1 MSAPL
6 HFLCFMQRLLTQH
19 MWPSVTSGVKKERK
33 KKKVPQV
40 INATFS
46 LKLMCCWGLCTSH
59 MEILLQASL
68 YSNIEHICDLSL
80 TQTTH
85 THARNLLQTVRESKK
100 MHMFIILYECDNQ
113 LYIVMVHFK
122 NCFTKAGFILLFLWI
137 GFSPVFCLFN
147 SSIGSVDCI
156 HIHTHARDALL
167 FLFPSCSLVSTRCQ
181 GRASSC
187 HAQFL
192 SDWFSWVWK
201 WILFFLFWK
210 TGPRLGLC
218 LRAKGTGNIWALHYH
233 EALSV
238 PYTSSPG
245 SCSEECDCCER
256 EQRQLIPVCRRSSS
270 SGSGQVSFLGFGT
283 GPLHVCTVCTLYT
296 IQGQVEALYCFGF
309 CVLGGNDVYIVL

>member
-1 MSAPL
+1 M
-6 HFLCFMQRLLTQH
+6 
-19 MWPSVTSGVKKERK
+19 
-33 KKKVPQV
+33 

-68 YSNIEHICDLSL
+68 YFNIEHIRDLSH
-80 TQTTH
+80 TH
-85 THARNLLQTVRESKK
+85 THARNLLQTVRESEK

-156 HIHTHARDALL
+156 HIHTRAWCIAIFVSFMLISFHTLPGSCIITPCTVPFGMVLL
-167 FLFPSCSLVSTRCQ
+167 GLKMDT
-181 GRASSC
+181 
-187 HAQFL
+187 
-192 SDWFSWVWK
+192 
-201 WILFFLFWK
+201 FFLFWK

-296 IQGQVEALYCFGF
+296 IQGQVEALYCFVF
-309 CVLGGNDVYIVL
+309 